1 MIKDLKKIN
10 SLFSKKEKRKL
21 AFLSFTHF
29 ASGMLDLIGVVS
41 IAPFLAI
48 VSNDAILKN
57 NEWIIKIKS
66 FLDLDYKGLILFFAI
81 ASLSLIIINQ
91 LFKFFAHWY
100 QLYLSNSLWHS
111 LHSKI
116 FKYYVDQSYGWHIH
130 KTSNELLER
139 VQIKCN
145 AAIAGV
151 LIPAFT
157 ILGFLITTIS
167 LFALLIY
174 VDPFITGLLVVCVCT
189 FYIFVTKKFK
199 KKLNELGSF
208 VPTYFSK
215 TFNLTDQ
222 AFKSIKDIKI
232 KNNSSFYSKT
242 FNFLAKKYA
251 MSQVTHNL
259 ISAAPRVC
267 LEIVTYIFIFSF
279 IIFFILKYENFSH
292 MVLLTGIYAF
302 SLQKIIPAAQ
312 GIYSQYTDYKYY
324 KPTFDKIYPDLLAS
338 KDKFEEKNFGA
349 TNVSKLDFKER
360 IELKNLSFRYQNTK
374 KFIFENE
381 NVKISAGQFIG
392 IVGKSGSGKTTFVD
406 LIIGLLDPSSGEILI
421 DGKKIN
427 SNNLENWK
435 KNIGYV
441 FQSSFFADDT
451 ITNNIALGINEKEID
466 FNKIEKVAK
475 IAQISDF
482 IESKLPLKYNTII
495 GEDGAF
501 LSEGQK
507 QRINIARALY
517 NDPEMI
523 ILDEATNSLDS
534 ETENLVISS
543 IFKNFINKTVVMI
556 THKVSLL
563 QNCDQIIFIE
573 DGSVKSQG
581 KFDSLMH
588 ENSSFKKLVAES
600 FKKN

>member
-1 MIKDLKKIN
+1 M
-10 SLFSKKEKRKL
+10 
-21 AFLSFTHF
+21 
-29 ASGMLDLIGVVS
+29 
-41 IAPFLAI
+41 
-48 VSNDAILKN
+48 
-57 NEWIIKIKS
+57 
-66 FLDLDYKGLILFFAI
+66 
-81 ASLSLIIINQ
+81 
-91 LFKFFAHWY
+91 
-100 QLYLSNSLWHS
+100 
-111 LHSKI
+111 
-116 FKYYVDQSYGWHIH
+116 
-130 KTSNELLER
+130 
-139 VQIKCN
+139 
-145 AAIAGV
+145 
-151 LIPAFT
+151 
-157 ILGFLITTIS
+157 
-167 LFALLIY
+167 
-174 VDPFITGLLVVCVCT
+174 
-189 FYIFVTKKFK
+189 
-199 KKLNELGSF
+199 
-208 VPTYFSK
+208 
-215 TFNLTDQ
+215 
-222 AFKSIKDIKI
+222 
-232 KNNSSFYSKT
+232 
-242 FNFLAKKYA
+242 
-251 MSQVTHNL
+251 
-259 ISAAPRVC
+259 
-267 LEIVTYIFIFSF
+267 
-279 IIFFILKYENFSH
+279 
-292 MVLLTGIYAF
+292 
-302 SLQKIIPAAQ
+302 
-312 GIYSQYTDYKYY
+312 
-324 KPTFDKIYPDLLAS
+324 
-338 KDKFEEKNFGA
+338 
-349 TNVSKLDFKER
+349 
-360 IELKNLSFRYQNTK
+360 
-374 KFIFENE
+374 
-381 NVKISAGQFIG
+381 
-392 IVGKSGSGKTTFVD
+392 
-406 LIIGLLDPSSGEILI
+406 LDPSSGEILI

-427 SNNLENWK
+427 SSNLENWK